1 MAEKKLTTAKK
12 INYRLGTLIKTF
24 GKDSQIAITAK
35 DYILSKVDSNY
46 IKYNKKG
53 EVVGVREVKD
63 LPTELFGRS
72 YVFDQYIPSAKDLLK
87 RELKALKEEISEKA
101 SLKSDEKDFLKMKQ
115 SSALANKQIK
125 QKLIQRAN
133 VVAEDLTDWDGLV
146 DELYQVRDDVEGLND
161 ASFISAAQELLDTRA
176 KTVEWVR
183 KTRELVRL
191 YFETAEAL
199 ERERENE

>member
-1 MAEKKLTTAKK
+1 MTDKKLTTAKK
-12 INYRLGTLIKTF
+12 INYRLNTLIKTF
-24 GKDSQIAITAK
+24 GKNSQIAITAK
-35 DYILSKVDSNY
+35 DYILSKANAQY

-53 EVVGVREVKD
+53 EVVGVRDVKD
-63 LPTELFGRS
+63 LPVELFGRS

-115 SSALANKQIK
+115 SSALANEQIRK
-125 QKLIQRAN
+125 RLIKRAN

-146 DELYQVRDDVEGLND
+146 DELYQVLDNTEDLYE
-161 ASFISAAQELLDTRA
+161 SSTFIDNAQDLLDTRA

-183 KTRELVRL
+183 AARELVRA
-191 YFETAEAL
+191 YFDAVDAQ
-199 ERERENE
+199 ERENE